1 MTACFSLENM
11 NQKEKIH
18 EGKELSTHLFYK
30 QPKYPSGMKLREK
43 SFSDEIRLQESITSV
58 PILE

>member
-1 MTACFSLENM
+1 MFSLENM
-11 NQKEKIH
+11 NQKGEDTWR
-18 EGKELSTHLFYK
+18 KELSAHLFYK

-43 SFSDEIRLQESITSV
+43 SFSDEIRLQDSITSV